1 VRIEEFLKPEA
12 VILQLAAQSKP
23 EVLRELS
30 RTLAKANPAVSPDK
44 VGEALFAREKIYST
58 GIGEGVAIPH
68 GKLTGLPG
76 LSASFGV
83 ARAGIDFDS
92 IDKKPTYLFFALVSP
107 ENSAGLHLKALAR
120 ISRLFKNPSF
130 REAILQ
136 ADTVEAIY
144 ALITQEDARV

>member
-1 VRIEEFLKPEA
+1 MRIEEFLKPEA
-12 VILQLAAQSKP
+12 VILDLTAQTKP

-30 RTLAKANPAVSPDK
+30 RTLAKANPQVSSDK

-68 GKLTGLPG
+68 GKLGGLSG

-83 ARAGIDFDS
+83 SRAGIDFDS

-120 ISRLFKNPSF
+120 ISRLFKNPTF
-130 REAILQ
+130 RESILAASSAEQ
-136 ADTVEAIY
+136 IY
-144 ALITQEDARV
+144 ALITQEDAKV

>member
-1 VRIEEFLKPEA
+1 MRIEEFLKPEA
-12 VILQLAAQSKP
+12 VILELSAQTKP
-23 EVLRELS
+23 EVLRELA
-30 RTLAKANPAVSPDK
+30 RTLARANPQVSADK

-68 GKLTGLPG
+68 GKLNGLGG
-76 LSASFGV
+76 LSASFDV
-83 ARAGIDFDS
+83 CKAGIDFDS
-92 IDKKPTYLFFALVSP
+92 IDKKPTFLFFALVSP

-136 ADTVEAIY
+136 AGSVEAIY
-144 ALITQEDARV
+144 ALITSEDAKV